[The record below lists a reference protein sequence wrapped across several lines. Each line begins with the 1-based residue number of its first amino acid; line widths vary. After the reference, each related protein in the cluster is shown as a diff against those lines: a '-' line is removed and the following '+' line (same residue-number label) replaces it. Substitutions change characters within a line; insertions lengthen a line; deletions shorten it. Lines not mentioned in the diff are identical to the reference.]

1 MWATLHVCTSQWWV
15 TASDYQAPSR
25 HITAQQTWWHQRV
38 SHSWSDKKTKNN
50 WANKPHWPLFYLRFF
65 ALETKVVAHTEHD
78 WTLNNQVC
86 MCECRC
92 HILNSIKGSWWY
104 SASCPCTLHKPFQGC
119 DTAVLLVCVSAIRC
133 CAGPSCLFTSV
144 SQLTS
149 WLAAV
154 IIELHYEIIPGLS
167 VHRTVCQGLVQLK
180 QPAPCGV
187 C

>member
-1 MWATLHVCTSQWWV
+1 MYAPRNGEWQLATIRLRHVTSQPNRPGGTNECLTPGV
-15 TASDYQAPSR
+15 P
-25 HITAQQTWWHQRV
+25 
-38 SHSWSDKKTKNN
+38 KKTKNN

-92 HILNSIKGSWWY
+92 HILNIFKGSWWY
-104 SASCPCTLHKPFQGC
+104 SASCPCRLHKPFQGC

-149 WLAAV
+149 WLAVV

>member
-1 MWATLHVCTSQWWV
+1 M
-15 TASDYQAPSR
+15 TASNYQAPSR
-25 HITAQQTWWHQRV
+25 HITAQQTWWRQRV
-38 SHSWSDKKTKNN
+38 SHSWSDKKKQKTTELTS
-50 WANKPHWPLFYLRFF
+50 HTGLFFISDFF
-65 ALETKVVAHTEHD
+65 ALEPKVVAHAEHD

-86 MCECRC
+86 MRACRC
-92 HILNSIKGSWWY
+92 HILNMIKGSWWY
-104 SASCPCTLHKPFQGC
+104 SASCPCTLHKPFKGC
-119 DTAVLLVCVSAIRC
+119 DTAVLLVCVSAIRSS
-133 CAGPSCLFTSV
+133 AGPSCLFTSV

-149 WLAAV
+149 WLAVV